1 MPKCVGLRIQLY
13 IRFAV
18 MYQNEFLCKLRDVQA
33 QVGQVQQ
40 ALMSEKLLCTPGLV
54 ASFRVEA
61 TDAELISILTGDS
74 SRQASP
80 AAQAALGALYQS
92 ALDLTTLA
100 ESMLI
105 HTLFHERSLA
115 SVSPLVCSGEFGTL
129 IATVDTLMSRFFP
142 QPLVSSR
149 YGPQLSM
156 LLAS

>member
-1 MPKCVGLRIQLY
+1 
-13 IRFAV
+13 
-18 MYQNEFLCKLRDVQA
+18 MYQNEFICKLRDVQV

-61 TDAELISILTGDS
+61 TDTALISILTGDS
-74 SRQASP
+74 TRHASP
-80 AAQAALGALYQS
+80 GVQTGLSDLYLS
-92 ALDLTTLA
+92 ALDLITLA

-115 SVSPLVCSGEFGTL
+115 SVSPLVCSGEFSTL

-149 YGPQLSM
+149 YGPQLCR
-156 LLAS
+156 LLTS